1 MTLTFSSRLELD
13 QVKGVLQLYCR
24 ALSGAPLEVLDTQD
38 LVQKNIGWVHED
50 AASTDGTKVFLPPVV
65 ERYTDTQ
72 DNFAWFKVVATHQ
85 VAHVEFGSFAF
96 QFETPSTVFID
107 RRIQREQDVSQ
118 RSATRGEANGLAPM
132 QAYTEIGRFL
142 RLFGNRRL
150 AFDLFTVLEDCRLD
164 YRIGVEYPGI
174 RSAASRVQAESL
186 ANRPRIES
194 QPVQEA
200 LVELLIHMSLEQ
212 FLGLPVPRLYADAA
226 VMLARLV
233 HALRMARATVEDA
246 AEATL
251 RAYEII
257 SRIPNDLQ
265 PPHQWQPRD
274 LLEPGDFSEAAY
286 EALIANL
293 QVRLNTLGEDAQPYE
308 APAPVDY
315 RGDFKPDMVQLLTQ
329 LQMDSNPSDDL
340 QNLSQEMLE
349 QVLQKRVELMADAD
363 QGAIDVSA
371 LAQTIMQDNGM
382 PASHIT
388 PEHDQKPLLPDGAQG
403 TSLEPRDPNT
413 YVYDEWDFYTAAYK
427 PRWCMVKQAMLEE
440 GEATF
445 YNDALQHY
453 SALLSHIKRQFE
465 RIMPERFRKTYRLI
479 DGEDIDLNAA
489 IEAWADLRMNVPP
502 DDKIYWR
509 RRRIQRDVAVVFLL
523 DMSASTAEPI
533 YVGGAGPR
541 DPHGSP
547 AAATLTTWRHHREV
561 RRQSDFKRIIDIAKE
576 STVLLTQ
583 ALESIGDTYGI
594 YGFSGYGRD
603 NVEFYVIKDLT
614 ERFGERTKRRIDKI
628 SPLHATRMGPAI
640 RHATSKLEQQSAS
653 TKILLLLSDG
663 RPQDRGYSRRGAEK
677 MYAVQDT
684 HMALLEAKRKNIT
697 PFCLTVDKAGHDYLQ
712 AMCGD
717 MGYEVLDEIALLPA
731 RLPMLYRALT
741 M

>member
-1 MTLTFSSRLELD
+1 LTCSSRLELN

-24 ALSGAPLEVLDTQD
+24 ALAGAPIEVLDTQD
-38 LVQKNIGWVHED
+38 LLQKNIGWVHED

-65 ERYTDTQ
+65 ARYADMQ

-85 VAHVEFGSFAF
+85 VAHVEFGSFTF
-96 QFETPSTVFID
+96 HFETPATVFTD
-107 RRIQREQDVSQ
+107 RRVQRERDVSQ
-118 RSATRGEANGLAPM
+118 GLASQGEPNGLGPV

-142 RLFGNRRL
+142 RLFDNRRL
-150 AFDLFTVLEDCRLD
+150 AFDLFTILEDCRLD
-164 YRIGVEYPGI
+164 YRIAMEYPGI
-174 RSAASRVQAESL
+174 RSAAGRVQAESL
-186 ANRPRIES
+186 LNRPSIETR
-194 QPVQEA
+194 PVQEA

-212 FLGLPVPRLYADAA
+212 FTDLPVPRLYVEAA
-226 VMLARLV
+226 VMLARIV
-233 HALRMARATVEDA
+233 HRLRTVRAAVEDA

-257 SRIPNDLQ
+257 SRLPNDLQ
-265 PPHQWQPRD
+265 PPQQWLPQD

-286 EALIANL
+286 EALIADL
-293 QVRLNTLGEDAQPYE
+293 QAKQDASGEDAHPYD

-329 LQMDSNPSDDL
+329 LQMDSNQPDELHS
-340 QNLSQEMLE
+340 LSQEMLE
-349 QVLQKRVELMADAD
+349 QLLQKRVELMAEAG
-363 QGAIDVSA
+363 QGAIDMRA
-371 LAQTIMQDNGM
+371 LAQTLVQDNGI
-382 PASHIT
+382 PASHFT
-388 PEHDQKPLLPDGAQG
+388 PEPDHGPLRPDGAQG
-403 TSLEPRDPNT
+403 ASLEPRDPHT
-413 YVYDEWDFYTAAYK
+413 YVYHEWDFYTAAYK
-427 PRWCMVKQAMLEE
+427 PRWCMVKEAILEE
-440 GEATF
+440 GEPTF
-445 YNDALQHY
+445 YNEALQHH
-453 SALLSHIKRQFE
+453 SALLNHIKRQFE
-465 RIMPERFRKTYRLI
+465 RIMPERLRKTYRLI
-479 DGEDIDLNAA
+479 DGEDVDLNAA

-502 DDKIYWR
+502 DDKVYWH

-533 YVGGAGPR
+533 YVGSTGTHGQHA
-541 DPHGSP
+541 PHS
-547 AAATLTTWRHHREV
+547 AATFTPWRHHRAA
-561 RRQSDFKRIIDIAKE
+561 RGQANFKRIIDIAKE
-576 STVLLTQ
+576 STALLTQ

-614 ERFGERTKRRIDKI
+614 ERFGERTKRRIDNI

-640 RHATSKLEQQSAS
+640 RHATTKLEQQSAS

-663 RPQDRGYSRRGAEK
+663 RPQDRGYSRRGVEK

-684 HMALLEAKRKNIT
+684 HMALLEAKQKNIT

-741 M
+741 L